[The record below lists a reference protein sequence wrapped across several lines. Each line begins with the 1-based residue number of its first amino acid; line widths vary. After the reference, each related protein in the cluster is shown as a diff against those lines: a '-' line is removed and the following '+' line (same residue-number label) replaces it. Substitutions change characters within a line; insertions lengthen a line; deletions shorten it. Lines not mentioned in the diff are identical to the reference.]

1 MCVLLKDLYRSLL
14 GSFAFFFKFGS
25 LKIWNL
31 LIKCRSERKFF
42 PDPHCLFQTLKLCN
56 RIHNS
61 CFRHSTKKN
70 RLTDGLDSHLLIDFL
85 RTGSGQKEKTE
96 QFRIRIQLSELC
108 GFVWKNVQCNFF
120 NLSLTCWVSERKEK
134 GCIRIPNS
142 SFFLFYRI
150 LFPEFYSRVD
160 CFAFFLIRYGLKK
173 NLKGDIVF
181 YTSSAFPVEKEINHS
196 SGSQRFR
203 MKDTFYYQTSE
214 ETVFSRFMAYGERK
228 TGC

>member
-1 MCVLLKDLYRSLL
+1 MKKRNNSGSASSEVNYVDLCE
-14 GSFAFFFKFGS
+14 K
-25 LKIWNL
+25 NL
-31 LIKCRSERKFF
+31 
-42 PDPHCLFQTLKLCN
+42 
-56 RIHNS
+56 
-61 CFRHSTKKN
+61 
-70 RLTDGLDSHLLIDFL
+70 
-85 RTGSGQKEKTE
+85 
-96 QFRIRIQLSELC
+96 
-108 GFVWKNVQCNFF
+108 QCNFLIF
-120 NLSLTCWVSERKEK
+120 PWLAESVREK
-134 GCIRIPNS
+134 KRGYIRIRIPNS

-181 YTSSAFPVEKEINHS
+181 HTSNAFPVEKEINHS

>member
-61 CFRHSTKKN
+61 CFRYSTKKN

-96 QFRIRIQLSELC
+96 QFRIRIQWSELC
-108 GFVWKNVQCNFF
+108 WFVWKKFAMQFF
-120 NLSLTCWVSERKEK
+120 NLSLTCWVCERKEK
-134 GCIRIPNS
+134 GVYPDPDPEFFVFSFLPDPFSRILQQS
-142 SFFLFYRI
+142 GLFRVFFL
-150 LFPEFYSRVD
+150 
-160 CFAFFLIRYGLKK
+160 G
-173 NLKGDIVF
+173 
-181 YTSSAFPVEKEINHS
+181 
-196 SGSQRFR
+196 
-203 MKDTFYYQTSE
+203 
-214 ETVFSRFMAYGERK
+214 TV
-228 TGC
+228 

>member
-1 MCVLLKDLYRSLL
+1 MQVWK
-14 GSFAFFFKFGS
+14 
-25 LKIWNL
+25 KI
-31 LIKCRSERKFF
+31 FY
-42 PDPHCLFQTLKLCN
+42 PDPHFLFRALKFCN

-61 CFRHSTKKN
+61 CFGHPTKKN
-70 RLTDGLDSHLLIDFL
+70 RLTDGLDSHLSIDFL

-96 QFRIRIQLSELC
+96 QFRIRIQWSELC
-108 GFVWKNVQCNFF
+108 GFVWKKFAMQFF
-120 NLSLTCWVSERKEK
+120 NLSLTFESVREK
-134 GCIRIPNS
+134 KRGYIRIRIPNS

-181 YTSSAFPVEKEINHS
+181 HTSSAFPVEKEINHS

>member
-1 MCVLLKDLYRSLL
+1 MDWIHIYWWIFL
-14 GSFAFFFKFGS
+14 
-25 LKIWNL
+25 
-31 LIKCRSERKFF
+31 E
-42 PDPHCLFQTLKLCN
+42 PDPVKKKKRNNSGSVSSEVNYVDLCE
-56 RIHNS
+56 
-61 CFRHSTKKN
+61 KN
-70 RLTDGLDSHLLIDFL
+70 L
-85 RTGSGQKEKTE
+85 
-96 QFRIRIQLSELC
+96 
-108 GFVWKNVQCNFF
+108 QCNFLIF
-120 NLSLTCWVSERKEK
+120 PWLAESVREK
-134 GCIRIPNS
+134 KRGYIRIRIPNS

-181 YTSSAFPVEKEINHS
+181 HTSSAFPVEKEINHS